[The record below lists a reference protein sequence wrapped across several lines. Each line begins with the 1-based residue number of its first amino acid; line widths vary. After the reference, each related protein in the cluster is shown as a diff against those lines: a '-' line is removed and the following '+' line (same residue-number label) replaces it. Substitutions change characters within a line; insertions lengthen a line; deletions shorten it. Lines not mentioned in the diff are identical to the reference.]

1 MAKRG
6 TPTVFFCTE
15 PFEMMARLEAEG
27 MGLPELPMVIVPHPL
42 MTRTSAELK
51 HIAEALL
58 PAVVDAA
65 LEPGGQ

>member
-1 MAKRG
+1 
-6 TPTVFFCTE
+6 
-15 PFEMMARLEAEG
+15 MMARLEAEG

-51 HIAEALL
+51 QIAEALL